1 MKTRQ
6 MLTSS
11 VWFQTVQKKS
21 KQTLLSTVPRKKDVT
36 GQKLITG
43 FWTVTFSH
51 KVDK

>member
-1 MKTRQ
+1 MVSDCPEKVKTN
-6 MLTSS
+6 TSINCA
-11 VWFQTVQKKS
+11 Q
-21 KQTLLSTVPRKKDVT
+21 KKDVT